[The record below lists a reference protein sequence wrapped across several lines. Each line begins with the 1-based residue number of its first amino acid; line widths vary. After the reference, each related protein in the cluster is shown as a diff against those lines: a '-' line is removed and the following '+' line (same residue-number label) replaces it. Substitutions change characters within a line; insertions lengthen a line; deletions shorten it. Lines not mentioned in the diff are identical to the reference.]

1 MMHARGNDGERLFS
15 SDEFLTSQQINSFFS
30 HLATEENDDEA
41 AEFESSLEDLTNQ
54 VWRKVSLQHPIVF
67 DCHNMCHLVKQGK
80 LNKFSIKML
89 KRLCEHFDLDVSH
102 ITVRRKR
109 PYVDKLSTFCCNCL
123 CQQENDMIRFSRD
136 FPALTGIFFYW
147 DDVFCI
153 YLIRDLNLGN

>member
-54 VWRKVSLQHPIVF
+54 VRRKVSLQHPIVF

-102 ITVRRKR
+102 ISQTEEALRRQTVH
-109 PYVDKLSTFCCNCL
+109 VLLKLLVST
-123 CQQENDMIRFSRD
+123 
-136 FPALTGIFFYW
+136 
-147 DDVFCI
+147 VK
-153 YLIRDLNLGN
+153 